1 MQNKSSESSQPL
13 ELFFYLTHIPAQ
25 FSSVFIEVVEVEWD
39 QVATTASLLQAPTF
53 SNLPQGAKLRSDFSQ
68 FVKPGTD
75 KILGKTEK
83 APVENGRVRFEDT
96 VTIPYVFQKKQILKM
111 KVMDAA
117 TGQLIESSNLSVGT
131 LIASKSKDERVSFLK
146 YPEMKLK
153 VIYEGMKSKLVM
165 EETNLRV
172 RYPNSINRQFN
183 S

>member
-1 MQNKSSESSQPL
+1 
-13 ELFFYLTHIPAQ
+13 
-25 FSSVFIEVVEVEWD
+25 
-39 QVATTASLLQAPTF
+39 
-53 SNLPQGAKLRSDFSQ
+53 
-68 FVKPGTD
+68 
-75 KILGKTEK
+75 
-83 APVENGRVRFEDT
+83 
-96 VTIPYVFQKKQILKM
+96 M